1 MRTSRSSFVA
11 LVSAFAASLLVAA
24 PARAATPPGNWSLAV
39 ERLFGLTRTSI
50 DSDFGD
56 ASYTSISL
64 LSKVVG
70 QYGYSAPRF
79 AFDYLI
85 GSGVS
90 FGGALGYQSLS
101 EDNDTDAW
109 LIAPRVGYFA
119 RLGRSFALW
128 PRVGI
133 TELVV
138 EYGDS
143 DTATALTIE
152 APLEFFVSSGVAFTL
167 TPHAD
172 IGLGGSENDVDRTL
186 TEIGLQ
192 FGVNLFL

>member
-1 MRTSRSSFVA
+1 MRTCCPPFAAV
-11 LVSAFAASLLVAA
+11 VSALATSVLAVA
-24 PARAATPPGNWSLAV
+24 PASAATPPGDWSLAV
-39 ERLFGLTRTSI
+39 ERLFGITRTSI
-50 DSDFGD
+50 DSDVGD
-56 ASYTSISL
+56 SEYTSISL
-64 LSKVVG
+64 LAKVAG

-90 FGGALGYQSLS
+90 FGAAIGYQSLS
-101 EDNDTDAW
+101 DGGADAW

-119 RLGRSFALW
+119 RPGRSFGLW
-128 PRVGI
+128 PRVGL
-133 TELVV
+133 TQLVID
-138 EYGDS
+138 YGDS
-143 DTATALTIE
+143 DTATALTLE
-152 APLEFFVSSGVAFTL
+152 LPLEFFLSSGVAFTL

-172 IGLGGSENDVDRTL
+172 IGIGGSENDVDRTV